1 MKNNPL
7 DDIVKCDIEIS
18 SPASSD
24 ATFDSILLVVP
35 GPKEAGERSMDK
47 ATAVSKADEL
57 LDYGFTVDDAAY
69 AAATV
74 AFSQSPSPDEVYICI
89 RKETG
94 SEAGGGSGAGDSGN
108 EQEGTEKGPD
118 GAEGDTEAVEPEA
131 AEPEAVEPEAQA
143 ETVQG
148 YEDIRTTLSRAS
160 CEAAFYG
167 IHITE
172 FRDTKDIEDAISW
185 AEANEKMFAFE
196 YFDYKNCPV
205 DNFSYYRSCCM
216 YAGEADGYGSD
227 RQPAENRYA
236 ALAWMAKC
244 FGYDPGTETW
254 HLKELATIVPSALS
268 TDQKKELAGNHI
280 NTFLRYAGCNCTI
293 GGYTLA
299 GEWIDVIRFRDW
311 LKAEMQINVFNALK
325 VNRKVPYTDG
335 GIGLIEGKMEET
347 LKKGQDIGGIAPT
360 QYGTDGDTIYGYTVV
375 VPRASDLT
383 EAVRK
388 SRKLPGCYYT
398 ARLAGAIHVVEIE
411 GFLTF

>member
-1 MKNNPL
+1 MMKNNPL
-7 DDIVKCDIEIS
+7 DDIVRCDIEIS

-24 ATFDSILLVVP
+24 ATFDSILLVIP
-35 GPKEAGERSMDK
+35 GPEKAGTRSMDK
-47 ATAVSKADEL
+47 TTAVSKADEL

-69 AAATV
+69 TAAMV
-74 AFSQSPSPDEVYICI
+74 AFAQSPSPDELYICI
-89 RKETG
+89 RREADSKTEDEHGTG
-94 SEAGGGSGAGDSGN
+94 GAGN

-118 GAEGDTEAVEPEA
+118 GAEGDTEA
-131 AEPEAVEPEAQA
+131 AEPEALA
-143 ETVQG
+143 ETAQG
-148 YEDIRTTLSRAS
+148 YEDIRTTLARAS
-160 CEAAFYG
+160 REAAFYG

-172 FRDTKDIEDAISW
+172 FRETGDIESAIAW

-196 YFDYKNCPV
+196 YSDYENCPV
-205 DNFSYYRSCCM
+205 NNFSYYRSFCM

-227 RQPAENRYA
+227 KQPAENRYA

-254 HLKELATIVPSALS
+254 HLKELATVVPSALS
-268 TDQKKELAGNHI
+268 TDQKKQLANSHI
-280 NTFLRYAGCNCTI
+280 NTFLRYGGCSCTI

-325 VNRKVPYTDG
+325 VNRKIPYTDA

-347 LKKGQDIGGIAPT
+347 LKRGQDIGGIAPT
-360 QYGTDGDTIYGYTVV
+360 EYGQDGDTVYGYTVT
-375 VPRASDLT
+375 VPRISDLT
-383 EAVRK
+383 EAERK
-388 SRKLPGCYYT
+388 SRKLTGCRYT
-398 ARLAGAIHVVEIE
+398 ARLAGAIHAVEIE